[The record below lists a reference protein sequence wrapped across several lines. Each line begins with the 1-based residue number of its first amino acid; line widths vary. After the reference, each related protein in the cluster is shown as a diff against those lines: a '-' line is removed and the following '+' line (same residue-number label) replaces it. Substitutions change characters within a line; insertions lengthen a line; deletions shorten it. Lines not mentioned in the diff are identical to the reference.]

1 MRKYTVKLVGDD
13 AGELRLE
20 QNKAEFKG
28 KEFEYDAKFIS
39 TDVLLL
45 RINGENHIV
54 RLESSDGVKMELIT
68 EAVKYN
74 VTCKNELDLV
84 KEKYISSDNNRFKD
98 KILSPM
104 PGAVVKININEGD
117 ELKPGDVM
125 LVLEAMKM
133 ENEIKTESDCIVAG
147 IHAQEKSSVNKGQ
160 LLVTLSAPKSE

>member
-1 MRKYTVKLVGDD
+1 MSKYTIKLAGDD

-20 QNKAEFKG
+20 QHKAEFKG
-28 KEFEYDAKFIS
+28 KEYEYDAKFIS
-39 TDVLLL
+39 ANVVLL

-54 RLESSDGVKMELIT
+54 RLESSDGVKMELVT

-84 KEKYISSDNNRFKD
+84 KEKYIGSENNRFKD

-133 ENEIKTESDCIVAG
+133 ENEIKAESDCIVAG
-147 IHAQEKSSVNKGQ
+147 IHAKEKSSVNKGQ
-160 LLVTLSAPKSE
+160 LLVTLSAPKTK

>member
-104 PGAVVKININEGD
+104 PGAVVKINIKEGD

-133 ENEIKTESDCIVAG
+133 ENEIKTESDCIVTG